1 MKKAKLGKSDLQV
14 FPIGLG
20 TNAVGGH
27 NLYPNLNEET
37 GKELVREAI
46 RNGVTMLDTA
56 YIYGIGRSEELIGEV
71 LREFNRE
78 DVVIATKAAHRK
90 QGNDFVFD
98 NSPDFL
104 KKSVD
109 ESLKRLNTDYID
121 LFYIHFPDEHTPKDE
136 AVNALNEMKKAG
148 KIRSIGVSN
157 FSLEQLKEANKD
169 GLVDVLQGEY
179 NLLNR
184 EAEKTFFP
192 YTKEHNISFIPYF
205 PLVSGLLAGK
215 YTEDTTFPEGDLRNE
230 QEHFKGERFKE
241 NIRKVNKLALNM
253 MSVLNPNI
261 THTMIDGAA
270 YKAEVESK
278 NIMAVPTVYLN
289 GESFGSGRMTLE
301 EILAKMGSGTDASEF
316 ADKEPFDVLVV
327 GGGPAGASAAIYTAR
342 KGIRTGVVAERFGG
356 QVLDTMSIENFIS
369 VKATEGPKLA
379 ASLEEHVKE
388 YDIDVMN
395 LQRAKRLEKKDLFE
409 LELENGAV
417 LKSKTVILSTGAR
430 WRNVNV
436 PGEQEFKNKGVAYCP
451 HCDGPLFEGKDV
463 AVIGGGNSGIEAAID
478 LAGIVNH
485 VTVLEFAPELKAD
498 EVLQKRLYSLPNV
511 TVVKNAQTKEITG
524 DQSVNGIT
532 YVDRETGEE
541 KHVELQGVFVQIG
554 LVPNTEW
561 LEGTVE
567 RNRMGEIIVDKHGAT
582 SVPGLF
588 AAGDCTDSAYN
599 QIIISMGSGATA
611 ALGAFDYLIRN

>member
-1 MKKAKLGKSDLQV
+1 MVLEANIKAQ
-14 FPIGLG
+14 
-20 TNAVGGH
+20 
-27 NLYPNLNEET
+27 LNQYMQMIENDIVLKVSTGDDSVSKDMLALVEELASMSSKITVEKAQLDRTPSFSVNRAGEET
-37 GKELVREAI
+37 GVTFAGVPLGHEFTSLVLALLQVSGRPPKVDQKIIDQIKNISGEY
-46 RNGVTMLDTA
+46 RFES
-56 YIYGIGRSEELIGEV
+56 YISLTCH
-71 LREFNRE
+71 NCP
-78 DVVIATKAAHRK
+78 DVV
-90 QGNDFVFD
+90 Q
-98 NSPDFL
+98 
-104 KKSVD
+104 
-109 ESLKRLNTDYID
+109 
-121 LFYIHFPDEHTPKDE
+121 
-136 AVNALNEMKKAG
+136 
-148 KIRSIGVSN
+148 
-157 FSLEQLKEANKD
+157 
-169 GLVDVLQGEY
+169 
-179 NLLNR
+179 
-184 EAEKTFFP
+184 
-192 YTKEHNISFIPYF
+192 
-205 PLVSGLLAGK
+205 
-215 YTEDTTFPEGDLRNE
+215 
-230 QEHFKGERFKE
+230 
-241 NIRKVNKLALNM
+241 ALNM

-270 YKAEVESK
+270 YKSEVESK

-301 EILAKMGSGTDASEF
+301 EILAKMGSGTDASELS
-316 ADKEPFDVLVV
+316 DKDPFDVLVV
-327 GGGPAGASAAIYTAR
+327 GGGPAGASAAIYAAR
-342 KGIRTGVVAERFGG
+342 KGIRTGIVAERFGG

-369 VKATEGPKLA
+369 VKRTEGPKLA
-379 ASLEEHVKE
+379 ASLEEHVKDYE
-388 YDIDVMN
+388 IDVMN
-395 LQRAKRLEKKDLFE
+395 LQRAKGLEKKDLFH

-430 WRNVNV
+430 WRNVGV

-524 DQSVNGIT
+524 DENVNGIT

-561 LEGTVE
+561 LPETVE
-567 RNRMGEIIVDKHGAT
+567 RNRIGEIAVDKRGET
-582 SVPGLF
+582 TIPGLF
-588 AAGDCTDSAYN
+588 AAGDCTDSPYN
-599 QIIISMGSGATA
+599 QIIISMGSGANA

>member
-1 MKKAKLGKSDLQV
+1 MVLDANIKAQLNQYMQLIENDIVLKVSAGEDDTSKDMLALVDELASMSSKISVEKAELNRTPSFSVNRVGEDTGVTFAGIPLGHEFTSLVLALLQV
-14 FPIGLG
+14 SGRPPKVDQKVIDQVKKISGEYHFESYISL
-20 TNAVGGH
+20 TCH
-27 NLYPNLNEET
+27 NCP
-37 GKELVREAI
+37 
-46 RNGVTMLDTA
+46 
-56 YIYGIGRSEELIGEV
+56 
-71 LREFNRE
+71 
-78 DVVIATKAAHRK
+78 DVV
-90 QGNDFVFD
+90 Q
-98 NSPDFL
+98 
-104 KKSVD
+104 
-109 ESLKRLNTDYID
+109 
-121 LFYIHFPDEHTPKDE
+121 
-136 AVNALNEMKKAG
+136 
-148 KIRSIGVSN
+148 
-157 FSLEQLKEANKD
+157 
-169 GLVDVLQGEY
+169 
-179 NLLNR
+179 
-184 EAEKTFFP
+184 
-192 YTKEHNISFIPYF
+192 
-205 PLVSGLLAGK
+205 
-215 YTEDTTFPEGDLRNE
+215 
-230 QEHFKGERFKE
+230 
-241 NIRKVNKLALNM
+241 ALNM

-511 TVVKNAQTKEITG
+511 TVVKNAQTKEIL
-524 DQSVNGIT
+524 
-532 YVDRETGEE
+532 R
-541 KHVELQGVFVQIG
+541 
-554 LVPNTEW
+554 
-561 LEGTVE
+561 
-567 RNRMGEIIVDKHGAT
+567 
-582 SVPGLF
+582 
-588 AAGDCTDSAYN
+588 
-599 QIIISMGSGATA
+599 
-611 ALGAFDYLIRN
+611 